1 MKVNLTFKMPDA
13 VYQALQDLSEEERD
27 HAETVINKFVKWGE
41 VVEIEVDIDAETAI
55 VLPS

>member
-1 MKVNLTFKMPDA
+1 MKVNFIFKMPDA
-13 VYQALQDLSEEERD
+13 VYQALQDLPEEERER
-27 HAETVINKFVKWGE
+27 AETVINKFVKWGE